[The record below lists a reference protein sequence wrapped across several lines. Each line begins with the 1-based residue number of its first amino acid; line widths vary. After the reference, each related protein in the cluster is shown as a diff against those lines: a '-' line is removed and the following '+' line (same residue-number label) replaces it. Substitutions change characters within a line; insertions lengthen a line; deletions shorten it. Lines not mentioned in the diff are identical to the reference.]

1 MLYSIIPTDV
11 ILAATPYRGQ
21 THCTYA
27 RRGQAV
33 VEMIQ
38 SPRGRC
44 VQRIYSTNPADYLDA
59 RNDPGAVCR
68 LPSQCFFLK

>member
-11 ILAATPYRGQ
+11 ILAATPYHGR

-33 VEMIQ
+33 VEMIR
-38 SPRGRC
+38 SPRGCC
-44 VQRIYSTNPADYLDA
+44 VQRIYSTNPADYLDG
-59 RNDPGAVCR
+59 RNRPGVLCH
-68 LPSQCFFLK
+68 LPSQYLVP